1 MLSDNQIYLA
11 SRSPRRRELLK
22 QIGVKFNLLLMRET
36 LGRPIDIDE
45 QPLIDE
51 TPTDYIYRVV
61 QSKASEGW
69 KRILQRKF
77 PLLPVLVADT
87 IVTLDG
93 CILGKPKDIAQAEEM
108 LTTLSGRS
116 HQVLTAIGVGIRDK
130 VQVRLSTSTV
140 KFREISEREIRKYLA
155 QNHILDK
162 AGAYAIQG
170 MASAFIIELS
180 GSYSGVMG
188 LPLYETAQ
196 LLEEIGIELFP

>member
-69 KRILQRKF
+69 K
-77 PLLPVLVADT
+77 
-87 IVTLDG
+87 
-93 CILGKPKDIAQAEEM
+93 
-108 LTTLSGRS
+108 
-116 HQVLTAIGVGIRDK
+116 
-130 VQVRLSTSTV
+130 
-140 KFREISEREIRKYLA
+140 
-155 QNHILDK
+155 
-162 AGAYAIQG
+162 
-170 MASAFIIELS
+170 
-180 GSYSGVMG
+180 
-188 LPLYETAQ
+188 
-196 LLEEIGIELFP
+196 